1 MEETERP
8 KCLDQAYVVWLSLG
22 IALLLF
28 VLITIILN
36 TNPVPSHG
44 LVFFFGIV
52 IVLCAGNLRKGWRG
66 PRIVLAL
73 IAALFLYLAASTF
86 VGTGPGIEFMAM
98 TLVAAA
104 AVVGTVLMF
113 RAEANAYIRALMS
126 R

>member
-1 MEETERP
+1 MDHERP
-8 KCLDQAYVVWLSLG
+8 KCLDQAYAVWLTLG
-22 IALLLF
+22 ISLLLF

-44 LVFFFGIV
+44 VVFFVGIV

-73 IAALFLYLAASTF
+73 IAALLLYLAASTF
-86 VGTGPGIEFMAM
+86 VGTGPGIELIAI
-98 TLVAAA
+98 TIVAAA
-104 AVVGTVLMF
+104 AIVGTVLMF
-113 RAEANAYIRALMS
+113 RSEANAYIRALAS